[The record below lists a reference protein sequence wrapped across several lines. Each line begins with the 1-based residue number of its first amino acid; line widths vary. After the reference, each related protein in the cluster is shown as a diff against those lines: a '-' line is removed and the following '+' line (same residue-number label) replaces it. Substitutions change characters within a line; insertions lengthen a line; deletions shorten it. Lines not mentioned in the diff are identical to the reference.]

1 MNGEE
6 MEGNGPEEMKTKQ
19 TSKQLSFGGAGSF
32 EILKVIWLKLAGLR
46 VNLADQ
52 NHSTSY
58 QLTILDHCR
67 QKRE

>member
-32 EILKVIWLKLAGLR
+32 EILKVIWLEGEFSRPKSFDELPA
-46 VNLADQ
+46 
-52 NHSTSY
+52 NHLGPLSTE
-58 QLTILDHCR
+58 T
-67 QKRE
+67 